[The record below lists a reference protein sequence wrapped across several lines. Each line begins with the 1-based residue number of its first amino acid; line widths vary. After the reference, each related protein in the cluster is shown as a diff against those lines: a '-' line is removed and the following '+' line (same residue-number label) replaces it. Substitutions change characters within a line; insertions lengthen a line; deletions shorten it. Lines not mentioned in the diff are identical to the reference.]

1 MGLKELLAEIKEQV
15 NQECLSNSCSGDGCR
30 VHLTD
35 VPSDRT
41 IVNLEC
47 EFEQRKINTKRC
59 DYVLFCG
66 DDTQDSLA
74 VVLIE
79 LKSGTFKTSGVT
91 DQLQGAADFVVEV
104 FRKLSEPAIEAL
116 KALKITCIPV
126 LFYGRGID
134 KSQRYKLERAKIRFL
149 SQNTAIKRSK
159 CNQAKN
165 LVSVLN
171 G

>member
-1 MGLKELLAEIKEQV
+1 MQKSRSKSIKNALATLVVEM
-15 NQECLSNSCSGDGCR
+15 
-30 VHLTD
+30 D
-35 VPSDRT
+35 VVYTSPMFHRT

-66 DDTQDSLA
+66 NDTQNSLA

-79 LKSGTFKTSGVT
+79 LKSGTFKASGVA

-104 FRKLSEPAIEAL
+104 FRQLSEPAIEAL

-149 SQNTAIKRSK
+149 SQNPVIKRSK